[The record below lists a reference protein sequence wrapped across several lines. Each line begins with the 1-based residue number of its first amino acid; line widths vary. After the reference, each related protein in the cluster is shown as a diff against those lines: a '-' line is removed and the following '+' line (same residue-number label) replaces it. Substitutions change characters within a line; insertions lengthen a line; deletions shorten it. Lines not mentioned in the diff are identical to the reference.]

1 MQPQPNPFL
10 PSIDTIMVLTVVASI
25 IGSLVWLGLLWVIVR
40 GATLSAL
47 RPPQAFRGAGRASSE
62 LRISAELTNAS

>member
-10 PSIDTIMVLTVVASI
+10 PSIDTIMVLTVAASI

-40 GATLSAL
+40 GAVLSAL
-47 RPPQAFRGAGRASSE
+47 RKHAAEQAVRAPDVAP
-62 LRISAELTNAS
+62 RRD

>member
-25 IGSLVWLGLLWVIVR
+25 IGSLVWLGLLWVMVR

-47 RPPQAFRGAGRASSE
+47 RKHSEEQGERRRNSASPLS
-62 LRISAELTNAS
+62 